1 MRSCASSHA
10 AAAERASGDC
20 APPSRERTAPA
31 PRKSSSA
38 GRSEPSG
45 HRSPHAITMMG
56 ALCCCAHPATAS
68 ALRRQAATTVEPA
81 SWANA
86 AHVEPLGEGSTTA
99 SPRIRRKRLIGDSD
113 GPSAVL
119 LSASSAP
126 TVRAKSRAESSS
138 CLRNG
143 YTSAPR
149 LVPASTAVVNRR
161 TSTMTTVPS
170 PTASTPVVPHS
181 NRTSKPLC
189 PAHAGASISQSWPAR
204 RVPGRVSSIRTSLGR
219 GWAAGGCE
227 TRVPMRI
234 TAQCFARQA
243 VSDLF
248 VRVHATGCQGEG
260 CGR

>member
-1 MRSCASSHA
+1 MDVEGSEAWLSRIGTSVLMSTLAAYKTSCRQPLSDSSRPDEQSSRTVSMRSCASSHA

-99 SPRIRRKRLIGDSD
+99 SPRIRRKRLIGESD
-113 GPSAVL
+113 GPSAAL

-126 TVRAKSRAESSS
+126 TVRAKSALSRRRATETGTRARHDSS
-138 CLRNG
+138 R
-143 YTSAPR
+143 PR
-149 LVPASTAVVNRR
+149 RP
-161 TSTMTTVPS
+161 
-170 PTASTPVVPHS
+170 
-181 NRTSKPLC
+181 
-189 PAHAGASISQSWPAR
+189 W
-204 RVPGRVSSIRTSLGR
+204 
-219 GWAAGGCE
+219 
-227 TRVPMRI
+227 
-234 TAQCFARQA
+234 
-243 VSDLF
+243 
-248 VRVHATGCQGEG
+248 
-260 CGR
+260 